1 MCRLSNSQSCDAGH
15 AREEAL
21 ETELRQRIVSQDE
34 AIQQIVNIY
43 QTYLAGMA
51 NPGRPIGNFLF
62 LGPTGSGKT
71 RVVEAT
77 ARALLDNPKG
87 VVKTS
92 GVLVGYW
99 GRGGTPEIL
108 AGVPQ
113 PPGQNRGLHGS
124 QWQGTAPNS
133 GYRARSGSR

>member
-1 MCRLSNSQSCDAGH
+1 MIRTTVLDPNRTGKDATD
-15 AREEAL
+15 L
-21 ETELRQRIVSQDE
+21 EIGLRRQVVGQDE
-34 AIQQIVNIY
+34 AIEQTAQVYQIHRIGLSP
-43 QTYLAGMA
+43 Q
-51 NPGRPIGNFLF
+51 GRPIGNFLF
-62 LGPTGSGKT
+62 LGPKGSGKT

-113 PPGQNRGLHGS
+113 PLGQNRGLHGS